1 MNKFTSLGISDEVVK
16 AITEM
21 GFEKPSQ
28 VQEKSIPLLLNEE
41 TDLVALAQTG
51 TGKTAGFGLPLLEKV
66 DFSKKQTQALILSP
80 TRELAMQITEDIK
93 SFSKYKKGVQV
104 TAVYGGTSIS
114 AQIRELKRTPQII
127 VATPGRLLDMMR
139 KRHIK
144 LELVEWVILDE
155 ADEMLNM
162 GFQEDIDAIL
172 SETPDSKN
180 TWLFSATMP
189 KEVAR
194 IASNYMN
201 TPQEITCGSKN
212 SGADTVSHEYYMVK
226 SHQRYL
232 ALKRL
237 VDFNP
242 EIFGIVFCRT
252 RADTQQVADSLIA
265 DGYKAG
271 ALHGD
276 LSQSQRDAIMNQ
288 FRRRSLRLLVAT
300 DVAARGIDVNAVTNV
315 IHYQLPDD
323 IEAYTHRSG
332 RTGRAG
338 KTGVS
343 MCIIT
348 GKDKGR
354 IRQIE
359 RIIGKSIER
368 KDIPDGEAVCEKQL
382 MGLVDKIS
390 AVEVNE
396 GEIGNYLPK
405 VMERFEDLSK
415 EDLIARFVSY
425 EFNHFL
431 EYYQGAT
438 DLNASGGGGHDSSTS
453 RLFINLGEKD
463 GFDWAG
469 MKDYVRDIAGL
480 GRNDLSRVDVKGSFS
495 FVSVDPS
502 NLDKVLKAFEGLVYQ
517 GRDVSIE
524 ISKGGGG
531 RREGGGGR
539 RRDGGRRDGGRG
551 RRDGG
556 GGSKFRGRRS
566 YSDNNER
573 PRDGATGARKEG
585 GKKDSFR
592 NKLKRSK
599 SRD

>member
-51 TGKTAGFGLPLLEKV
+51 TGKTAGFGLPLLEKI

-93 SFSKYKKGVQV
+93 TFSKYMKGVQV

-144 LELVEWVILDE
+144 LELVDWVVLDE

-162 GFQEDIDAIL
+162 GFQEDIDSIL

-189 KEVAR
+189 REVAR
-194 IASNYMN
+194 IASNYMKN
-201 TPQEITCGSKN
+201 PQEITCGSKN
-212 SGADTVSHEYYMVK
+212 SGADTVSHEYYLVK

-242 EIFGIVFCRT
+242 DIFGIVFCRT

-276 LSQSQRDAIMNQ
+276 LSQSQRDMIMNQ

-368 KDIPDGEAVCEKQL
+368 KDVPDGTAVCEKQL
-382 MGLVDKIS
+382 MGIVDKIS

-396 GEIGNYLPK
+396 EEIGTYLPK
-405 VMERFEDLSK
+405 VMELFESLSK

-438 DLNASGGGGHDSSTS
+438 DLNASGGRNDNSTS

-469 MKDYVRDIAGL
+469 MKDYVREVTGL
-480 GRNDLSRVDVKGSFS
+480 GRDDLSRVDVKGSFS

-502 NLDKVLKAFEGLVYQ
+502 NLNKVLKAFEGLVYQ

-524 ISKGGGG
+524 ISKGGGD
-531 RREGGGGR
+531 
-539 RRDGGRRDGGRG
+539 RRDGGGRRDGGRG
-551 RRDGG
+551 DGGRGRRDG

-566 YSDNNER
+566 YGGDKDR

-592 NKLKRSK
+592 NKLKRSR
-599 SRD
+599 SND